1 MPRIFTL
8 VLIITLA
15 LSGNLASATTDTYFN
30 QPSHQEDASESI
42 KTPHIALILPLES
55 PAFSEA
61 ADQVKAG
68 FIAAT
73 MREEP
78 LQLVIRIYSTG
89 DDPLDILLT
98 YHEALDAGAEFV
110 VGPLTRD
117 GVAAIASSQRV
128 TVPTLTLNTVDN
140 TTAIPTQ
147 LFLFGLQME
156 AEASQVAQLARGS
169 GKTQALII
177 GDNSALSKRLQ
188 AAFSERWQREGG
200 ALAFFRHIDDQQ
212 QLPQLKKLSS
222 NDNQLVFLALG
233 ADKARIVRPYIAA
246 DVPIFATSQVYTG
259 NDNTLLNNDLNEI
272 RFVDMPWLLQS
283 DHPAV
288 MAYRQNRTIK
298 NMDMERLYALG
309 IDAFR
314 LMTHLLDPLF
324 INEISF
330 DGVTGFVRAAP
341 ANQFIREPVSAQF
354 IQGQVQLLDIQ
365 RTIPASVTPQSEP

>member
-30 QPSHQEDASESI
+30 QLPHQEGASESVT
-42 KTPHIALILPLES
+42 TPHIALILPLES

-89 DDPLDILLT
+89 DDPLDTLLT

-117 GVAAIASSQRV
+117 SVAAIASSQRV
-128 TVPTLTLNTVDN
+128 TIPTLALNTVDN
-140 TTAIPTQ
+140 TTSIPTQ

-156 AEASQVAQLARGS
+156 AEANQVAQLARDS

-177 GDNSALSKRLQ
+177 GDNSGLSKRLQ

-200 ALAFFRHIDDQQ
+200 ALAFFRYADDQQ

-222 NDNQLVFLALG
+222 NDNQLVFLALN
-233 ADKARIVRPYIAA
+233 ADKARIVRSYIATN
-246 DVPIFATSQVYTG
+246 VPIFATSQVYTG
-259 NDNTLLNNDLNEI
+259 NDNTLLNNDLNGI
-272 RFVDMPWLLQS
+272 HFVDMPWLLQP

-288 MAYRQNRTIK
+288 MAYHQNHTIK

-341 ANQFIREPVSAQF
+341 ANQFIREPVAAQF
-354 IQGQVQLLDIQ
+354 IQGQVQLLDRRQ
-365 RTIPASVTPQSEP
+365 TIPDLIAPQSEP

>member
-1 MPRIFTL
+1 MLT
-8 VLIITLA
+8 

-30 QPSHQEDASESI
+30 QLPHQENISEST

-55 PAFSEA
+55 PTFSEA

-78 LQLVIRIYSTG
+78 LQLVIRIYSTS
-89 DDPLDILLT
+89 DDPLDSLLT

-117 GVAAIASSQRV
+117 SVAAIASSKRV
-128 TVPTLTLNTVDN
+128 TVPTLALNTIDS
-140 TTAIPTQ
+140 TAIVPTQ

-156 AEASQVAQLARGS
+156 AEASQVAQLARDS
-169 GKTQALII
+169 GKTRALII
-177 GDNSALSKRLQ
+177 GDNGGLSKRLQ
-188 AAFSERWQREGG
+188 TAFSERWQREGG
-200 ALAFFRHIDDQQ
+200 ALAFFPYVDDQQ
-212 QLPQLKKLSS
+212 KLQQLKKLSS
-222 NDNQLVFLALG
+222 NDNQLVFLALS
-233 ADKARIVRPYIAA
+233 ADKARVVRPYIAA
-246 DVPIFATSQVYTG
+246 DVPIFATSQVYAG
-259 NDNTLLNNDLNEI
+259 NDNALLNNDLNEI
-272 RFVDMPWLLQS
+272 HFVDMPWLLQP

-288 MAYRQNRTIK
+288 MAYRQNRAIK

-330 DGVTGFVRAAP
+330 DGVTGLVRAVP

-354 IQGQVQLLDIQ
+354 IQGQVRLLNPQ
-365 RTIPASVTPQSEP
+365 RTIPDSIAPLSEP

>member
-1 MPRIFTL
+1 MAAAKWPHYPLPRPVRRT
-8 VLIITLA
+8 
-15 LSGNLASATTDTYFN
+15 
-30 QPSHQEDASESI
+30 
-42 KTPHIALILPLES
+42 
-55 PAFSEA
+55 
-61 ADQVKAG
+61 
-68 FIAAT
+68 
-73 MREEP
+73 R
-78 LQLVIRIYSTG
+78 
-89 DDPLDILLT
+89 
-98 YHEALDAGAEFV
+98 HER
-110 VGPLTRD
+110 TRD
-117 GVAAIASSQRV
+117 HRRRHH
-128 TVPTLTLNTVDN
+128 
-140 TTAIPTQ
+140 
-147 LFLFGLQME
+147 
-156 AEASQVAQLARGS
+156 AQ
-169 GKTQALII
+169 
-177 GDNSALSKRLQ
+177 
-188 AAFSERWQREGG
+188 RWQHEGG
-200 ALAFFRHIDDQQ
+200 ALAFFRHADDQQ

-233 ADKARIVRPYIAA
+233 ADKARIVRPYIAT

-272 RFVDMPWLLQS
+272 RFVDMPWLLQF

-365 RTIPASVTPQSEP
+365 RTIPASVAPQSEP